1 MNQRLKTAYEERIP
15 EDELPVR
22 AGILIIRRSDPDYG
36 LSEDEI
42 ADRYEFIRCYLARE
56 YELVMMLPAE
66 TGEND
71 FFISDLQVTDAAYS
85 AFNTIDFQRNM
96 KPFDKYGYAMKK
108 IMGRVNDLAILHS
121 AISHEEGKENT
132 RRRFNALVELEFRE
146 RLFRYIDQF
155 KAARTD
161 DRKASLKQKIGEMN
175 RRILECKRIW
185 EQYAPRD
192 AEDSSC
198 ALHLSHSKGNP
209 SPLNTFWFSCP

>member
-15 EDELPVR
+15 DEELPVR
-22 AGILIIRRSDPDYG
+22 AGIRVIRRSDPDYG

-56 YELVMMLPAE
+56 YEVLMMLPAD
-66 TGEND
+66 TGGND
-71 FFISDLQVTDAAYS
+71 FFLADFYVTDAAYS

-96 KPFDKYGYAMKK
+96 KTFDKYGYAMKK
-108 IMGRVNDLAILHS
+108 IMGRVNELAILHS

-185 EQYAPRD
+185 EQCAPWD

-198 ALHLSHSKGNP
+198 SSSLIPFEG
-209 SPLNTFWFSCP
+209 

>member
-15 EDELPVR
+15 DEELPVR
-22 AGILIIRRSDPDYG
+22 AGIRVIRRSDPDYG

-56 YELVMMLPAE
+56 YEVLMMLPAD
-66 TGEND
+66 TGGND
-71 FFISDLQVTDAAYS
+71 FFISDFQVTDAAYS
-85 AFNTIDFQRNM
+85 AFNTIDFERNM
-96 KPFDKYGYAMKK
+96 KPFENKYGYAMKK
-108 IMGRVNDLAILHS
+108 IMGRVKDLAILHS
-121 AISHEEGKENT
+121 AISHEEGRENVL
-132 RRRFNALVELEFRE
+132 RRFKALVELEFRE

-185 EQYAPRD
+185 EQCAPRD

-198 ALHLSHSKGNP
+198 GSSLIPFEG
-209 SPLNTFWFSCP
+209 

>member
-15 EDELPVR
+15 EEELPVR
-22 AGILIIRRSDPDYG
+22 AGIRVIRRSDPDYG

-56 YELVMMLPAE
+56 YEVLMMLPAD

-71 FFISDLQVTDAAYS
+71 FFLADFHVTDAAYS
-85 AFNTIDFQRNM
+85 AFNTIDFQRYM

-108 IMGRVNDLAILHS
+108 IMGRVNHLAILHS

-132 RRRFNALVELEFRE
+132 RRRFHALVEREFRE

-161 DRKASLKQKIGEMN
+161 DRKASIKQKIGEMN

-198 ALHLSHSKGNP
+198 GSSLVPFEG
-209 SPLNTFWFSCP
+209 

>member
-15 EDELPVR
+15 DEELPVR
-22 AGILIIRRSDPDYG
+22 AGIRVIRRSDPDYG

-56 YELVMMLPAE
+56 YEVLMMLPAD
-66 TGEND
+66 TGGND
-71 FFISDLQVTDAAYS
+71 FFLADFYVTDAAYS

-96 KPFDKYGYAMKK
+96 KTFDKYGYSMKK

-121 AISHEEGKENT
+121 AISHDEGRENT
-132 RRRFNALVELEFRE
+132 RRRFKALVELEFRE

-175 RRILECKRIW
+175 RRIFECKRIW
-185 EQYAPRD
+185 EQCAPWD

-198 ALHLSHSKGNP
+198 GSSLIP
-209 SPLNTFWFSCP
+209 FER